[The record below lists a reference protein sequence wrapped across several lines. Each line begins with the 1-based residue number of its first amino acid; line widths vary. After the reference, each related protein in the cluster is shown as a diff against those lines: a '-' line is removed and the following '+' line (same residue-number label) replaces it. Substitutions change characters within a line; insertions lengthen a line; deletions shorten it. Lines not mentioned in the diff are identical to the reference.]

1 MTVRTEINARGQEEI
16 RGEKGGKKAVLMASD
31 LFLRLSDG
39 HVFTA
44 PSGPV
49 PLYRLNPHEVEMV
62 EFWLRERGAGI
73 EPKVFAGEAP
83 PDGD

>member
-1 MTVRTEINARGQEEI
+1 MTIRTEINPRGQEEI
-16 RGEKGGKKAVLMASD
+16 WGERGGKKAVLMASD

-44 PSGPV
+44 PSGSV

-62 EFWLRERGAGI
+62 EFWLHQKGGKV
-73 EPKVFAGEAP
+73 EPDIFAGEPP
-83 PDGD
+83 PDG